1 MKKVYIILTYTGTIL
16 SKIIKYYT
24 GDEFSHVSIALDP
37 QLRKMYSFGRLNPYN
52 PFWGGFVHEG
62 INIGTFKRFSRT
74 RARVYSLEVDDEQY
88 EKLKYTIFYIKKLRK
103 YYKFNTLGL
112 FAVGFKIK
120 IRADKSFYCAEFVK
134 HVLEEANIETMLPDL
149 VKPEDFKLIRNLKLE
164 YDGLLKFYKYHP
176 TMILAENMDR
186 IKKYNL

>member
-1 MKKVYIILTYTGTIL
+1 MKKIYIILTYTGTML

-24 GDEFSHVSIALDP
+24 GDEFSHVSIALDS

-74 RARVYSLEVDDEQY
+74 RARVYSLEIDDEQY
-88 EKLKYTIFYIKKLRK
+88 EKLKYAIFYIKKLRK

-149 VKPEDFKLIRNLKLE
+149 VKPEHFKKVDNLKVE
-164 YDGLLKFYKYHP
+164 YDGLFKFYKCQP
-176 TMILAENMDR
+176 TCVSAQVE
-186 IKKYNL
+186 K

>member
-1 MKKVYIILTYTGTIL
+1 MKKIYIILTYTGTIL
-16 SKIIKYYT
+16 SKIIKCYT
-24 GDEFSHVSIALDP
+24 GDEFSHVSIALDS

-74 RARVYSLEVDDEQY
+74 RARVYSLEINDEQY
-88 EKLKYTIFYIKKLRK
+88 EKLKYAIFYIKKLRK

-112 FAVGFKIK
+112 LAVGFKIK

-134 HVLEEANIETMLPDL
+134 HVLEEANIETKLPDL
-149 VKPEDFKLIRNLKLE
+149 VKPEDFKQIKNLKLE
-164 YDGLLKFYKYHP
+164 YDGYLRKYE
-176 TMILAENMDR
+176 INKSVIE
-186 IKKYNL
+186 IK